1 MRLVND
7 TRAAAVLQVVN
18 LLEPELRAVAIVK
31 KTYEL
36 APDGRLTEAD
46 DALSLVPDQLIT
58 DFGQFHGELFFRKR
72 GVDLC
77 VLGTVRLDAPV
88 ARTHVRL
95 EWPGGSH
102 SLRVTG
108 DRVWTKSRTGEL
120 IPSAAAPFRE
130 MPLSYDRAYGG
141 VARLD
146 GEDVA
151 WPDNPVGRGYYETAE
166 QAAGHPLPNIEPAD
180 HPGSRD
186 WRTHVRV
193 AGWGPYPMHWALRA
207 TRAVKSDP
215 KTGAVVDVSTELF
228 NHAHPDLIVRR
239 LDPGAVLRLTGV
251 LPRPVDVATPRER
264 PIVQIAE
271 GTTSSEA
278 AGELDG
284 VFIWLD
290 AARVVMT
297 WRARFRYAVRNEELR
312 SARLTFADVGGR

>member
-1 MRLVND
+1 MRLEND
-7 TRAAAVLQVVN
+7 TRASAALQVVN

-36 APDGRLTEAD
+36 AADGRLTESD
-46 DALSLVPDQLIT
+46 EPLSLVPDQLIT

-88 ARTHVRL
+88 ARTQLRL
-95 EWPGGSH
+95 DWPGGGH
-102 SLRVTG
+102 SLCVTG
-108 DRVWTKSRTGEL
+108 DRVWTKSRSGDL

-130 MPLSYDRAYGG
+130 MPLSYARAYGG
-141 VARLD
+141 TTEVG

-166 QAAGHPLPNIEPAD
+166 QAVGHPLPNVEPAD
-180 HPGSRD
+180 HPGSHD
-186 WRTHVRV
+186 WRTRV
-193 AGWGPYPMHWALRA
+193 PVVGWGPYPMYWGLRA
-207 TRAVKSDP
+207 TRALKSDP
-215 KTGAVVDVSTELF
+215 STGSVLDVSTELF

-239 LDPGAVLRLTGV
+239 LDPGAMLRLTGMR
-251 LPRPVDVATPRER
+251 PRPIDVLLPRER
-264 PIVQIAE
+264 PIVRIAV
-271 GTTSSEA
+271 GTSTSEA

-284 VFIWLD
+284 VFIWVD
-290 AARVVMT
+290 AARVVVT

-312 SARLTFADVGGR
+312 SARLIFADLGGR